1 MKNLIKSLFVVLL
14 ITTSL
19 SSFSQST
26 PKFGHLDF
34 AELYTL
40 MPERDSIQTV
50 FEEYRQVISDQ
61 YLAMQNELEN
71 KYLDYQANISSMSEI
86 IKQTKEKEIQDL
98 QSRMEAFQGTAQ
110 QDLANKEN
118 ELASPIIEKARSAVK
133 EVAKA
138 NGYTYIFNSSE
149 GLLLYSEP
157 SDDILPLVKAKLGI
171 Q

>member
-1 MKNLIKSLFVVLL
+1 MKNLIKSIFVVLL

-34 AELYTL
+34 GELYTL
-40 MPERDSIQTV
+40 MPERDSIQIV
-50 FEEYRQVISDQ
+50 FEGYRQVISDQ

-71 KYLDYQANISSMSEI
+71 KYLGYQANISTMSDI

-98 QSRMEAFQGTAQ
+98 QSRMEAFQTTAQ
-110 QDLANKEN
+110 QDLVNKEN
-118 ELASPIIEKARSAVK
+118 ELAGPIIEKARNAVK
-133 EVAKA
+133 EVAKE

-157 SDDILPLVKAKLGI
+157 GDNILQLVKTKLGI

>member
-1 MKNLIKSLFVVLL
+1 MKNLIKSIFVISL
-14 ITTSL
+14 ITISL
-19 SSFSQST
+19 TSFSQST
-26 PKFGHLDF
+26 PKFGHLNF
-34 AELYTL
+34 GELYLL

-50 FEEYRQVISDQ
+50 FEKYQQVISDQ

-71 KYLDYQANISSMSEI
+71 KYLDYQSNMSTMSDI

-98 QSRMEAFQGTAQ
+98 QQRMETFQGTAQ

-118 ELASPIIEKARSAVK
+118 ELQSPIIEKARNAVK
-133 EVAKA
+133 EVAKE

-157 SDDILPLVKAKLGI
+157 GDDIIQLVKAKLGI

>member
-1 MKNLIKSLFVVLL
+1 MKNLIKSVFVILL
-14 ITTSL
+14 ITISL
-19 SSFSQST
+19 SSFSQNA

-34 AELYTL
+34 GELYSL
-40 MPERDSIQTV
+40 MPEKDSIQNV
-50 FEEYRQVISDQ
+50 FEDYQQLIRDQ

-71 KYLDYQANISSMSEI
+71 KYLDYQANMSTMSDI

-98 QSRMEAFQGTAQ
+98 QSRMEAFQATAQ
-110 QDLANKEN
+110 QDLVNKEN
-118 ELASPIIEKARSAVK
+118 ELAGPIIEKARNAVK
-133 EVAKA
+133 EVAKE

-157 SDDILPLVKAKLGI
+157 GDNILQLVKTKLGI